1 MFSKTNVISTSAVK
15 HNQIKLPVGL
25 AKHPDL
31 EKAIIKVEGDHV
43 TFTLPPKTPMQSQ
56 KKSGSMLPL
65 VNNGSIASSP
75 PKKVRVIHN
84 EYTLYLKCIDLY
96 RWIFKWRI
104 VNEMKKI
111 INKPEKGKNI
121 NIHI

>member
-43 TFTLPPKTPMQSQ
+43 TFTLPPKNP
-56 KKSGSMLPL
+56 
-65 VNNGSIASSP
+65 NAIAKEIWQYVAP
-75 PKKVRVIHN
+75 RKQWVHC
-84 EYTLYLKCIDLY
+84 EFTA
-96 RWIFKWRI
+96 
-104 VNEMKKI
+104 
-111 INKPEKGKNI
+111 
-121 NIHI
+121 